1 MNEPPWIPKLTS
13 WGRTDSPEGGCRPV
27 CDNWRVTSDK
37 SPTAQEYKGVFDLP
51 DSAGLTPSERILA
64 QLSRRAFLSLW
75 TFPNLHTDE
84 GFKAGSKS
92 PKEFADG
99 LLMFGNDVVLF
110 SDKEIA
116 FNEEKPIAVAWPR
129 WYRKAVTHSEQQLFG
144 ALSWV
149 KRFPDRIFL
158 DPGCT
163 RKLPVPL
170 PATQRARYHLVAV
183 TRGTYKAVARH
194 FPGSLGTLLIRTDI
208 VGDADPHRPFSV
220 GLGPA
225 GKPFVH
231 ILDEF
236 ALEVILREFDTASD
250 FLIYLKARERFLGN
264 PDRLIIAPGEE
275 QLVAAYL
282 LNMRGD
288 DHWFISAPGLHEK
301 EPDLISFDESHFKSL
316 RNRPEYRAKKEADN
330 PSYVWDELIERFI
343 RLGDPKLAGDHFKQT
358 SQELEEGLRIIASE
372 SRFHRRLLARAL
384 RDALVKAVERPGR
397 RFARVVTAAQDPD
410 RVYIFLILPARPGEP
425 YEDYRR
431 YRVATLHAYCRCA
444 QLRFSD
450 ATTFIGIG
458 IDHPVKDYEG
468 SSEDLFIYQPK
479 ALTEDEKQEAEKF
492 RAELGIL
499 PDDLKA
505 WHSHDDEFP
514 SAPPASAGSL
524 LYGDVNPDTRRRA
537 GDRKRKRKLVKEA
550 RRKNRRKK

>member
-1 MNEPPWIPKLTS
+1 M
-13 WGRTDSPEGGCRPV
+13 SPE
-27 CDNWRVTSDK
+27 K
-37 SPTAQEYKGVFDLP
+37 SPADQEYKGMFDLP

-84 GFKAGSKS
+84 GFKGNSKS
-92 PKEFADG
+92 PKEFSDG
-99 LLMFGNDVVLF
+99 LLVFGDDVVLF

-116 FNEEKPIAVAWPR
+116 FHEEKPLAVAWPR
-129 WYRKAVTHSEQQLFG
+129 WYRKAVTHSVQQLYG
-144 ALSWV
+144 ALSWI

-158 DPGCT
+158 DPECT
-163 RKLPVPL
+163 RKLPIALP
-170 PATQRARYHLVAV
+170 PATRARYRLVAV
-183 TRGTYKAVARH
+183 TRGTYKAAARH

-208 VGDADPHRPFSV
+208 VGDADAQRPFSV

-231 ILDEF
+231 LLDEF

-250 FLIYLKARERFLGN
+250 FLTYLTARERFLGDPN
-264 PDRLIIAPGEE
+264 RLIIVPGEE

-288 DHWFISAPGLHEK
+288 DHWFIPAPRAGEK
-301 EPDLISFDESHFKSL
+301 EPDLISFDESHFASL
-316 RNRPEYRAKKEADN
+316 QDRPEYRAKKEADRL
-330 PSYVWDELIERFI
+330 SYVWDEIIERFI
-343 RLGDPKLAGDHFKQT
+343 RLGDPKLAGKHFEQT

-384 RDALVKAVERPGR
+384 RDALVKSAERPGK
-397 RFARVVTAAQDPD
+397 RFARVVAATQEPE
-410 RVYIFLILPARPGEP
+410 RVYIFLVLPTRPEES
-425 YEDYRR
+425 YAEYRQH
-431 YRVATLHAYCRCA
+431 RVAVLHAYCRCA
-444 QLRFSD
+444 QLRFPN

-458 IDHPVKDYEG
+458 IDHPVKSYNG
-468 SSEDLFIYQPK
+468 SSEDLFVFMPK
-479 ALTEDEKQEAEKF
+479 ALTDNERQEVEKF
-492 RAELGIL
+492 RNELGIL

-514 SAPPASAGSL
+514 SASAAPARPAL
-524 LYGDVNPDTRRRA
+524 DGDVSARHRA
-537 GDRKRKRKLVKEA
+537 RERKRKRNLAKEA

>member
-1 MNEPPWIPKLTS
+1 MA
-13 WGRTDSPEGGCRPV
+13 
-27 CDNWRVTSDK
+27 SDK
-37 SPTAQEYKGVFDLP
+37 SPSEQEYRGVFDLP
-51 DSAGLTPSERILA
+51 DSAGRTASERILA

-84 GFKAGSKS
+84 GFKVDSKS

-99 LLMFGNDVVLF
+99 LLVFGDDVVLF
-110 SDKEIA
+110 SDKEIT
-116 FNEEKPIAVAWPR
+116 FNEEKPLAVAWPR
-129 WYRKAVTHSEQQLFG
+129 WYRKAVTHSVQQLFG

-158 DPGCT
+158 DPECT

-170 PATQRARYHLVAV
+170 PAATGARYHLVAV

-225 GKPFVH
+225 GKPFIH

-250 FLIYLKARERFLGN
+250 FLIYLKARERFLGD
-264 PDRLIIAPGEE
+264 PDRLIVAPGEE

-288 DHWFISAPGLHEK
+288 DHWFIPAPGGHEK

-316 RNRPEYRAKKEADN
+316 RNRSEYRAKKEADR

-343 RLGDPKLAGDHFKQT
+343 RLGDPNLAGEHFKQT

-372 SRFHRRLLARAL
+372 SRFNRRLLARAL
-384 RDALVKAVERPGR
+384 RDALVRALERPGR
-397 RFARVVTAAQDPD
+397 RFARVVTAAQDPE
-410 RVYIFLILPARPGEP
+410 RVYIFLILPARPEES
-425 YEDYRR
+425 YDDYRQ
-431 YRVATLHAYCRCA
+431 YRVAMLHAYCRCA

-450 ATTFIGIG
+450 TTTFIGIG
-458 IDHPVKDYEG
+458 IDHPVKNYKG

-479 ALTEDEKQEAEKF
+479 ALTDAGRQEVEKF
-492 RAELGIL
+492 RTELGIL

-514 SAPPASAGSL
+514 SAPAAAAGSL
-524 LYGDVNPDTRRRA
+524 FDGDVNTGTRRQPR
-537 GDRKRKRKLVKEA
+537 DRKRKRKRVKEA

>member
-1 MNEPPWIPKLTS
+1 M
-13 WGRTDSPEGGCRPV
+13 
-27 CDNWRVTSDK
+27 TSDK
-37 SPTAQEYKGVFDLP
+37 STTEQEYRGVFDLP

-99 LLMFGNDVVLF
+99 LLVFGDDVVLF

-116 FNEEKPIAVAWPR
+116 FNEEKPLAVAWPR
-129 WYRKAVTHSEQQLFG
+129 WYRKAITHSVQQLFG

-158 DPGCT
+158 DPECT

-170 PATQRARYHLVAV
+170 PAATRARYHLVAV
-183 TRGTYKAVARH
+183 TRGTYKTVARH

-208 VGDADPHRPFSV
+208 VGDADAQRPFSV

-225 GKPFVH
+225 GKSFVH

-250 FLIYLKARERFLGN
+250 FLTYLTARERFLGD

-288 DHWFISAPGLHEK
+288 DHWFIPAPRADEK
-301 EPDLISFDESHFKSL
+301 EPDLISFDESHFASL
-316 RNRPEYRAKKEADN
+316 RSRSEYRAKKEADR
-330 PSYVWDELIERFI
+330 PSYVWDELVERFI
-343 RLGDPKLAGDHFKQT
+343 RLGDPKLAGEHFEQT

-372 SRFHRRLLARAL
+372 SRFRRRLLARAL
-384 RDALVKAVERPGR
+384 RDALVSAVKRPGR
-397 RFARVVTAAQDPD
+397 RFARVVTAAQEPE
-410 RVYIFLILPARPGEP
+410 RVYIFLVLPARP
-425 YEDYRR
+425 EDSYDEYRQHR
-431 YRVATLHAYCRCA
+431 LAMLHAYCRCA
-444 QLRFSD
+444 QLRFPD

-458 IDHPVKDYEG
+458 IDHPVKNYNG
-468 SSEDLFIYQPK
+468 SSEDLFVYLPK
-479 ALTEDEKQEAEKF
+479 ALTEAERQEVERF
-492 RAELGIL
+492 RSELGIL

-505 WHSHDDEFP
+505 WQSHDDEFP
-514 SAPPASAGSL
+514 STPAARARSVL
-524 LYGDVNPDTRRRA
+524 RGDVNASTGQRVPE
-537 GDRKRKRKLVKEA
+537 RKRKRKLVKEA

>member
-1 MNEPPWIPKLTS
+1 MC
-13 WGRTDSPEGGCRPV
+13 GCI
-27 CDNWRVTSDK
+27 CDNPRMTSEQSSTK
-37 SPTAQEYKGVFDLP
+37 QEYRGVFDLP
-51 DSAGLTPSERILA
+51 GSVGLTPSERILA

-99 LLMFGNDVVLF
+99 LLVFGDDVVIF

-116 FNEEKPIAVAWPR
+116 FNEEKPLAVAWPR
-129 WYRKAVTHSEQQLFG
+129 WYRKAVIHSVQQLFG
-144 ALSWV
+144 ALSWI

-158 DPGCT
+158 DAECT

-170 PATQRARYHLVAV
+170 PASARGRYHLVAV

-208 VGDADPHRPFSV
+208 ARDADAHRPFSV
-220 GLGPA
+220 GLGPT
-225 GKPFVH
+225 GKPFIHV
-231 ILDEF
+231 LDEF

-250 FLIYLKARERFLGN
+250 FLTYLKARERFLGD

-288 DHWFISAPGLHEK
+288 RHWFIPAPGGHEK
-301 EPDLISFDESHFKSL
+301 EPDLISFDESHFENL
-316 RNRPEYRAKKEADN
+316 RNRSEYRAKKEADR
-330 PSYVWDELIERFI
+330 PSYVWDELVERFI
-343 RLGDPKLAGDHFKQT
+343 RLGDPQLAGEHFKQT

-372 SRFHRRLLARAL
+372 SRFNRRLLARAL
-384 RDALVKAVERPGR
+384 RDALVRAVERPGR
-397 RFARVVTAAQDPD
+397 RFARVVTAAQYPE
-410 RVYIFLILPARPGEP
+410 RVYIFLVLPARPEES
-425 YEDYRR
+425 YDEYRR
-431 YRVATLHAYCRCA
+431 YRVAMLHAYCRCA

-450 ATTFIGIG
+450 AKTFIGIG
-458 IDHPVKDYEG
+458 IDHPVKSYKG
-468 SSEDLFIYQPK
+468 GSEDLFIYQPK
-479 ALTEDEKQEAEKF
+479 ALTDAELQAVEKF
-492 RAELGIL
+492 RGELGIL

-505 WHSHDDEFP
+505 WHTHDDEFP
-514 SAPPASAGSL
+514 SAPTATAGSL
-524 LYGDVNPDTRRRA
+524 LDGDVNAGTRQRA
-537 GDRKRKRKLVKEA
+537 RDHKRKRKLAKEA